1 MKRSSLF
8 HIPIKIK
15 KKKGGYSKSPRRER
29 RLLLRLLLLLFLR
42 LEVPVCRYDA
52 LVCLDFR

>member
-15 KKKGGYSKSPRRER
+15 KKKGGYSKSPRRKR
-29 RLLLRLLLLLFLR
+29 RLLLRLLLLLFG